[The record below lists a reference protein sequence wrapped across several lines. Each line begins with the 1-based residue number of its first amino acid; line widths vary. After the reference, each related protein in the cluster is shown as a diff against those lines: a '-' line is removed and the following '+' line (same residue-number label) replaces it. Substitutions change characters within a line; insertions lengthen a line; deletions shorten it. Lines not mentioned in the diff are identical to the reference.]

1 MNDDEPN
8 TFLLDNDPAKLL
20 PFSKRIIAEDPDVV
34 ILPNAHHT
42 SRMFDDDYGP
52 RYTNG

>member
-8 TFLLDNDPAKLL
+8 TYLLDHNPAWLL
-20 PFSKRIIAEDPDVV
+20 PYSKRLIPKDLEVV
-34 ILPNAHHT
+34 TLPKAHHT